1 MWNECETSTCAFFS
15 FIYQHN
21 QISLSCASFI
31 SFRSTLNQFV
41 LLSVCTH
48 HCHHHH
54 HHKHPSSSSSAPS
67 LLTVTPVCPS
77 CDSKWVVL
85 YDRRLKNWKW
95 RQRKREGERGYSW
108 WNRETSSHY
117 DKQERKK
124 AATFSKCHFGNFQL
138 NSDNNS
144 LSSTLG
150 CLDALFSAQLKTI
163 LWCCGEENS
172 KNTFLLWLEQYKV
185 HSNPEALSELS

>member
-1 MWNECETSTCAFFS
+1 MNVKPQHVHFLVSSTNITKF
-15 FIYQHN
+15 
-21 QISLSCASFI
+21 LSAVLHSYHSEVLWIHLCCF
-31 SFRSTLNQFV
+31 QFV
-41 LLSVCTH
+41 LTTVIIIIIIITNPPLLPPPHHLSSQS
-48 HCHHHH
+48 
-54 HHKHPSSSSSAPS
+54 PLSAPA
-67 LLTVTPVCPS
+67 VIANE
-77 CDSKWVVL
+77 L
-85 YDRRLKNWKW
+85 YYMTEDWRTGNEDRE
-95 RQRKREGERGYSW
+95 REGERGYSW